1 MAFSRWRLRPMDPNL
16 AETLAAQS
24 DLPPFMARLLVGR
37 GYTQPEMVQQ
47 LLQDQS
53 EVLEDPFSF
62 QGMET
67 AVTRIR
73 QALEKGERMAVYGD
87 YDCDGVTA
95 TALLTDYLAALGGQV
110 IPILP
115 HRQEEGYGL
124 NCAALD
130 RCKEQG
136 ISLLIT
142 VDNGISAIK
151 EVDYANS
158 LGMEVIVTDHHVPG
172 NTLPKAFAVIDPHL
186 ERDCTPFCGAG
197 LALMLAAALEDGDV
211 DFILDQYA
219 DLAALGTISDVV
231 PLIESNRALVQ
242 RGLPLIQQG
251 QRPGIEALLQA
262 AGISSQTPLTA
273 QQVAFGLGPRI
284 NAAGRMAQPELALEL
299 LTTDDPDQAN
309 ALAIR
314 LEDCNRQRRQQEE
327 EMLGDVK
334 AMVAHKPSLLRRR
347 VLCFAKEGWHP
358 GIIGIAA
365 ARLCEEYGRPV
376 MLLSGRD
383 GVYTGSARSVGDF
396 HLYQCLLSCDSLL
409 IRYGGHR
416 QAAGFT
422 IAQDNLEAFYQQ
434 VETYAAGQPLAQPE
448 LWLDGALSPEDLTVE
463 QMEKLSGLE
472 PFGEANPTPV
482 FLFRRVKAT
491 ALEPIGE
498 GKHTRYRMD
507 WMGTR
512 FTAVQFRITPEQSFV
527 QPGQELDLAAE
538 VNLRQFRGRQ
548 YLSVRILELRP
559 SGLKQT
565 LLLNG
570 WNYYFR
576 FFCGE
581 TLSAAVAE
589 RAVPT
594 RQQAALVYRLLQKK
608 SGCSPEQLYCFVY
621 DKINYFS
628 FRVCLDIMEEA
639 KLIHPAPEGGYLLR
653 QGGEKVQLLAMPSA
667 LRLKKMGKGETGNE

>member
-1 MAFSRWRLRPMDPNL
+1 MAFSRWRLRPVNQQQ
-16 AETLAAQS
+16 AEDLAAES
-24 DLPPFMARLLVGR
+24 NLPPFLARLLAGR
-37 GYTQPEMVQQ
+37 GYTQLGDAEQF
-47 LLQDQS
+47 LQTQS

-62 QGMET
+62 QGMDL

-73 QALEKGERMAVYGD
+73 KALEEGEQIAVYGD

-95 TALLTDYLAALGGQV
+95 TALLTDYLQALGGRILPV
-110 IPILP
+110 LP
-115 HRQEEGYGL
+115 HRQGEGYGL

-130 RCKEQG
+130 RCRQQG
-136 ISLLIT
+136 VTLLIT
-142 VDNGISAIK
+142 VDNGISALK
-151 EVDYANS
+151 EVDYANR
-158 LGMEVIVTDHHVPG
+158 LGMEVIITDHHVPG
-172 NTLPKAFAVIDPHL
+172 NSLPNALAVIDPHL
-186 ERDCTPFCGAG
+186 ETDCTPFCGVG

-231 PLIESNRALVQ
+231 PLVESNRALVQ

-251 QRPGIEALLQA
+251 QRPGIEALLQT
-262 AGISSQTPLTA
+262 AGISTQTPLTA

-284 NAAGRMAQPELALEL
+284 NAAGRMAEPELALAL
-299 LTTDDPDQAN
+299 LTTEDPSQAES
-309 ALAIR
+309 LAIQ

-327 EMLGDVK
+327 EMLADVK
-334 AMVAHKPSLLRRR
+334 SMVAEKPDLLRRR

-365 ARLCEEYGRPV
+365 SRLCEEYGRPV
-376 MLLSGRD
+376 MLLGGRD
-383 GVYTGSARSVGDF
+383 GVYTGSARSVGEF

-409 IRYGGHR
+409 MRYGGHR

-422 IAQDNLEAFYQQ
+422 IAQENLDEFYHQ

-448 LWLDGALSPEDLTVE
+448 LWLDGALTPQDLTVE
-463 QMEKLSGLE
+463 QMEKLSALE

-482 FLFRRVKAT
+482 FLLRRVKAT
-491 ALEPIGE
+491 AVEPIGE

-512 FTAVQFRITPEQSFV
+512 FTAVQFRITPDQSFV

-538 VNLRQFRGRQ
+538 VSLREFRGRK
-548 YLSVRILELRP
+548 YLSVRVLELRP

-570 WNYYFR
+570 WNYYVR

-581 TLSAAVAE
+581 ELSSGVAQK
-589 RAVPT
+589 ALPT
-594 RQQAALVYRLLQKK
+594 RQQAALVYRLLQKHAD
-608 SGCSPEQLYCFVY
+608 CAAEQLYCFVY

-639 KLIHPAPEGGYLLR
+639 GLIRPAPEGGYLLR
-653 QGGEKVQLLAMPSA
+653 QGGDKVELLQMPSA
-667 LRLKKMGKGETGNE
+667 LRLKKMGKEDTGNE